1 MILTVIK
8 IILVCV
14 AVLAVLYMLA
24 IMPRIFNRPDT
35 TLFKKRYFAHRG
47 LHDNAS
53 DAPENSMAAFR
64 KAVEAGLGM
73 ELDVQVTKDGVP
85 VVFHDFKLERI
96 CGAPGKI
103 ADSTYEELQ
112 AYTLCDSKER
122 IPRFSELLEMVDGQ
136 VPLIVEIKAET
147 ANVSCCGIIDG
158 LLRAYR
164 GPYCI
169 ESFNPMV
176 LWWFRRNHG
185 DVVRGQ
191 LSSNFRR
198 EGEYWN
204 ILYFAMTHL
213 LFNFLTKPDF
223 IAYNHKFSEEPGRRI
238 CRRLYRHP
246 AAAWTIRSQQDLEA
260 LKGEY
265 DVFIFDSFL
274 PVKMGRL

>member
-1 MILTVIK
+1 MILAAIK
-8 IILVCV
+8 ITLSSIG
-14 AVLAVLYMLA
+14 ALAVLYFLA
-24 IMPRIFNRPDT
+24 IMPRMIKRPDT
-35 TLFKKRYFAHRG
+35 SLFKKVYFAHRG
-47 LHDNAS
+47 LHDNTG
-53 DAPENSMAAFR
+53 DAPENSLAAFR
-64 KAVEAGLGM
+64 RAVEAGFGM
-73 ELDVQVTKDGVP
+73 ELDVQVSSDGVP
-85 VVFHDFKLERI
+85 VIFHDFNLERI
-96 CGAPGKI
+96 CGASGKVVNY
-103 ADSTYEELQ
+103 TYDQLQ
-112 AYTLCDSKER
+112 AYTLCQSGER
-122 IPRFSELLEMVDGQ
+122 IPRLSDLLEMVDGR

-147 ANVSCCGIIDG
+147 ADVSCCRAIDR
-158 LLRAYR
+158 LLRAYH

-176 LWWFRRNHG
+176 LWWFRLNRG

-238 CRRLYRHP
+238 CRHLYRHP
-246 AAAWTIRSQQDLEA
+246 AAAWTVRSEQDLEA
-260 LKGEY
+260 LQGEY

-274 PVKMGRL
+274 PNRANRL

>member
-1 MILTVIK
+1 M
-8 IILVCV
+8 
-14 AVLAVLYMLA
+14 VLAVRKVTLLCIVALTVLYLLA
-24 IMPRIFNRPDT
+24 IMPRVFNRPDT
-35 TLFKKRYFAHRG
+35 TLFKKVYFAHRG

-85 VVFHDFKLERI
+85 VIFHDFKLNRI
-96 CGAPGKI
+96 CKAEGKI
-103 ADSTYEELQ
+103 TGCTYEELQ
-112 AYTLCDSKER
+112 TYRLCDSKER
-122 IPRFSELLEMVDGQ
+122 IPKLSELLEMVDGKA
-136 VPLIVEIKAET
+136 PLIVEIKAET
-147 ANVSCCGIIDG
+147 ANVSCCAVIDRM
-158 LLRAYR
+158 LRAYR
-164 GPYCI
+164 GAYCI
-169 ESFNPMV
+169 ESFNPFV
-176 LWWFRRNHG
+176 LWWFRRNHR

-204 ILYFAMTHL
+204 ILYFLMTHL

-246 AAAWTIRSQQDLEA
+246 AAAWTVRSQQDLEA

-274 PVKMGRL
+274 PAKIKQL

>member
-1 MILTVIK
+1 MILAVIK
-8 IILVCV
+8 ITFGC
-14 AVLAVLYMLA
+14 AFALAVLYLLA
-24 IMPRIFNRPDT
+24 IMPRICNRPDT
-35 TLFKKRYFAHRG
+35 TLFQKIYFAHRG

-53 DAPENSMAAFR
+53 EAPENSMAAFR
-64 KAVEAGLGM
+64 KAVEAGFGM

-85 VVFHDFKLERI
+85 VIFHDFTLERI
-96 CGAPGKI
+96 CGVEGKVVNH
-103 ADSTYEELQ
+103 TYEELQ
-112 AYTLCDSKER
+112 AFTLCHSKER
-122 IPRFSELLEMVDGQ
+122 IPRLSDLLEMVDGR

-147 ANVSCCGIIDG
+147 ADVSGCVIIDSV
-158 LLRAYR
+158 LRAYQ
-164 GPYCI
+164 GLYCI

-176 LWWFRRNHG
+176 LWWFRRNRG

-191 LSSNFRR
+191 LSSNFRK

-238 CRRLYRHP
+238 CRHLYRHP
-246 AAAWTIRSQQDLEA
+246 AAAWTIRSEKDLET

-274 PVKMGRL
+274 PSEAGRF

>member
-147 ANVSCCGIIDG
+147 ANVSCCGIIDS

-176 LWWFRRNHG
+176 LWWFRLNRR

>member
-147 ANVSCCGIIDG
+147 ANVSCCGIIDS

-176 LWWFRRNHG
+176 LWWFRRNHS

-198 EGEYWN
+198 EGEYLN

>member
-35 TLFKKRYFAHRG
+35 TLFKKRDFAHSG

-147 ANVSCCGIIDG
+147 ANVSCCGIIDS

>member
-1 MILTVIK
+1 MILTLIK
-8 IILVCV
+8 VTLICMT
-14 AVLAVLYMLA
+14 ALAVLYMLA
-24 IMPRIFNRPDT
+24 IMPRVFHRPDT
-35 TLFKKRYFAHRG
+35 ALFKKVYFAHRG
-47 LHDNAS
+47 LHDNGS

-85 VVFHDFKLERI
+85 VIFHDFKLDRI
-96 CGAPGKI
+96 CRVQGRI
-103 ADSTYEELQ
+103 TDCTYEELQ
-112 AYTLCDSKER
+112 AYRLCDSGER
-122 IPRFSELLEMVDGQ
+122 IPKFSELLEMVDGK

-147 ANVSCCGIIDG
+147 VDVSCCEVIDS
-158 LLRAYR
+158 LLRAYK
-164 GPYCI
+164 GAYCI
-169 ESFNPMV
+169 ESFNPLV
-176 LWWFRRNHG
+176 LWWFRRKHG

-198 EGEYWN
+198 EGEYRN
-204 ILYFAMTHL
+204 ILYFVMTHL
-213 LFNFLTKPDF
+213 LLNFLTKPDF

-265 DVFIFDSFL
+265 DVFIFESFL
-274 PVKMGRL
+274 PAKVN

>member
-1 MILTVIK
+1 MILAVIK
-8 IILVCV
+8 IILGI
-14 AVLAVLYMLA
+14 ALALTVLYLLA
-24 IMPRIFNRPDT
+24 IMPRICNRPDT
-35 TLFKKRYFAHRG
+35 TLFQKIYFAHRG

-53 DAPENSMAAFR
+53 EAPENSMAAFK

-85 VVFHDFKLERI
+85 VIFHDFTLERV
-96 CGAPGKI
+96 CGVEGKVVNH
-103 ADSTYEELQ
+103 TYEELQ
-112 AYTLCDSKER
+112 AYTLLDSGER
-122 IPRFSELLEMVDGQ
+122 IPRLSDLLLMVDGR

-147 ANVSCCGIIDG
+147 ADVSGCVIIDN
-158 LLRAYR
+158 LLRAYQ

-176 LWWFRRNHG
+176 LWWFRRHRK

-191 LSSNFRR
+191 LSSNFRK

-204 ILYFAMTHL
+204 IFYFGMTHL

-238 CRRLYRHP
+238 CRYLYRHP
-246 AAAWTIRSQQDLEA
+246 AAAWTIRSEKELEA

-265 DVFIFDSFL
+265 DVFIFDSFF
-274 PVKMGRL
+274 PTEAARF

>member
-1 MILTVIK
+1 MILAVFK
-8 IILVCV
+8 ITFGCIV
-14 AVLAVLYMLA
+14 VLAVLYLLA

-35 TLFKKRYFAHRG
+35 TLFQKIYFAHRG

-53 DAPENSMAAFR
+53 EAPENSMAAFR

-85 VVFHDFKLERI
+85 VIFHDFNLERI
-96 CGAPGKI
+96 CGVEGKI
-103 ADSTYEELQ
+103 VNHTYEELQ
-112 AYTLCDSKER
+112 AYTLCHSEER
-122 IPRFSELLEMVDGQ
+122 IPKLSDLLEMVDGR

-147 ANVSCCGIIDG
+147 ADVSGCVIIDG
-158 LLRAYR
+158 LLSAYQ

-176 LWWFRRNHG
+176 LWWFRRHRR

-191 LSSNFRR
+191 LSSNFRK

-238 CRRLYRHP
+238 CRHLYRHP
-246 AAAWTIRSQQDLEA
+246 AAAWTIRSEKDLEA

-274 PVKMGRL
+274 PSSFL

>member
-8 IILVCV
+8 VTFLCI

-24 IMPRIFNRPDT
+24 IMPRVFNRPDT
-35 TLFKKRYFAHRG
+35 GLFKKVYFAHRG

-53 DAPENSMAAFR
+53 DAPENSMPAFR

-73 ELDVQVTKDGVP
+73 ELDVQVTRDGVP
-85 VVFHDFKLERI
+85 VIFHDFKLDRI
-96 CGAPGKI
+96 CKTEGKI
-103 ADSTYEELQ
+103 TGCTYEELQ
-112 AYTLCDSKER
+112 AYRLCDSGEK
-122 IPRFSELLEMVDGQ
+122 IPKLSELLEMVDGR

-147 ANVSCCGIIDG
+147 ADVSCCAVIDRM
-158 LLRAYR
+158 LRAYR
-164 GPYCI
+164 GAYCI

-176 LWWFRRNHG
+176 LWWFRRNHRE
-185 DVVRGQ
+185 VVRGQ

-204 ILYFAMTHL
+204 ILYFFMTHL

-260 LKGEY
+260 LRGEY

-274 PVKMGRL
+274 PAKVKQL

>member
-1 MILTVIK
+1 MILAAVK
-8 IILVCV
+8 IALCGIAALI
-14 AVLAVLYMLA
+14 VLYLLA
-24 IMPRIFNRPDT
+24 IMPRMIKRPDT
-35 TLFKKRYFAHRG
+35 SLFKKVYFAHRG
-47 LHDNAS
+47 LHDNAG

-73 ELDVQVTKDGVP
+73 ELDVQVTSDGVP
-85 VVFHDFKLERI
+85 VIFHDFSLERV
-96 CGAPGKI
+96 CGAQGKVVNH
-103 ADSTYEELQ
+103 TFKELQ
-112 AYTLCDSKER
+112 AYTLCQSKER
-122 IPRFSELLEMVDGQ
+122 IPRLSELLELVDGR

-147 ANVSCCGIIDG
+147 ADVSCCAVIDG
-158 LLRAYR
+158 LLRAYH
-164 GPYCI
+164 GAYCI

-176 LWWFRRNHG
+176 LWWFRLNRG

-198 EGEYWN
+198 EGVYWN

-238 CRRLYRHP
+238 CRHLYRHP
-246 AAAWTIRSQQDLEA
+246 AAAWTVRSEQDLAA
-260 LKGEY
+260 LQGEY

-274 PVKMGRL
+274 PARAKSS

>member
-1 MILTVIK
+1 M
-8 IILVCV
+8 
-14 AVLAVLYMLA
+14 VLAVIKVTLLCIVALTVLYLLA
-24 IMPRIFNRPDT
+24 IMPRVFNRPDT
-35 TLFKKRYFAHRG
+35 TLFKKVYFAHRG

-85 VVFHDFKLERI
+85 VIFHDFKLNRI
-96 CGAPGKI
+96 CKAEGKI
-103 ADSTYEELQ
+103 TGCTYEELQ
-112 AYTLCDSKER
+112 TYRLCDSKER
-122 IPRFSELLEMVDGQ
+122 IPKLSELLEMVDGKA
-136 VPLIVEIKAET
+136 PLIVEIKAET
-147 ANVSCCGIIDG
+147 ANVSCCAGIDRM
-158 LLRAYR
+158 LRAYR
-164 GPYCI
+164 GAYCI
-169 ESFNPMV
+169 ESFNPFV
-176 LWWFRRNHG
+176 LWWFRRNHR

-204 ILYFAMTHL
+204 ILYFLMTHL

-246 AAAWTIRSQQDLEA
+246 AAAWTVRSQQDLEA

-274 PVKMGRL
+274 PAKIKQL

>member
-147 ANVSCCGIIDG
+147 ANVSCCGIIDS

-213 LFNFLTKPDF
+213 LFNFLTKPDS

>member
-35 TLFKKRYFAHRG
+35 TIFKKRYFAHRG

-147 ANVSCCGIIDG
+147 ANVSCCGIIDS

>member
-147 ANVSCCGIIDG
+147 ANVSCCGIIDS

-204 ILYFAMTHL
+204 IPAEGYADVFTDIQPRHGRSAASRIWRL
-213 LFNFLTKPDF
+213 LRGSTMYSFLTV
-223 IAYNHKFSEEPGRRI
+223 FSR
-238 CRRLYRHP
+238 
-246 AAAWTIRSQQDLEA
+246 
-260 LKGEY
+260 
-265 DVFIFDSFL
+265 
-274 PVKMGRL
+274 

>member
-147 ANVSCCGIIDG
+147 ANVSCCGIIDS

-204 ILYFAMTHL
+204 ILYFAMTHP

>member
-136 VPLIVEIKAET
+136 VPLIVEIKAGT
-147 ANVSCCGIIDG
+147 ANVSCCGIIDS

>member
-147 ANVSCCGIIDG
+147 ANVSCCGIIDS

-274 PVKMGRL
+274 PVKMVRL

>member
-1 MILTVIK
+1 MILTAIK
-8 IILVCV
+8 ITLSS
-14 AVLAVLYMLA
+14 AAALAALYLLA
-24 IMPRIFNRPDT
+24 IMPRMIKRPDT
-35 TLFKKRYFAHRG
+35 SLFKKIYFAHRG
-47 LHDNAS
+47 LHDNEK

-64 KAVEAGLGM
+64 KAVEAGLGI

-85 VVFHDFKLERI
+85 VIFHDFELKRI
-96 CGAPGKI
+96 CGVEGKVVNH
-103 ADSTYEELQ
+103 TYEELQ
-112 AYTLCDSKER
+112 TYTLCHTGEH
-122 IPRFSELLEMVDGQ
+122 IPRLSDFLEMVDGR

-147 ANVSCCGIIDG
+147 ADVSCCAAIDG

-164 GPYCI
+164 GAYCI

-176 LWWFRRNHG
+176 LWWFRRHHG
-185 DVVRGQ
+185 EVARGQ

-204 ILYFAMTHL
+204 LLYFAMTHL

-223 IAYNHKFSEEPGRRI
+223 IAYNHKFSDEPGRRI

-246 AAAWTIRSQQDLEA
+246 AAAWTIRSEQDLEA
-260 LKGEY
+260 LRGEY

-274 PVKMGRL
+274 PAVGK

>member
-8 IILVCV
+8 VTLICIAALV
-14 AVLAVLYMLA
+14 ALYMLA
-24 IMPRIFNRPDT
+24 IMPRMFNRPDT
-35 TLFKKRYFAHRG
+35 TLFKKVYFAHRG
-47 LHDNAS
+47 LHDNTS
-53 DAPENSMAAFR
+53 DAPENSMAAFQ
-64 KAVEAGLGM
+64 KAVNAGLGI
-73 ELDVQVTKDGVP
+73 ELDVQVTRDGVP
-85 VVFHDFKLERI
+85 VIFHDFKLDRI
-96 CGAPGKI
+96 CKAEGKI
-103 ADSTYEELQ
+103 TGCTYDELQ
-112 AYTLCDSKER
+112 TYRLCDSRER
-122 IPRFSELLEMVDGQ
+122 IPKLSELLEMVDGQ

-147 ANVSCCGIIDG
+147 ADVSCCAVIDKM
-158 LLRAYR
+158 LRAYR
-164 GPYCI
+164 GAYCI

-176 LWWFRRNHG
+176 LWWFRRNHR

-204 ILYFAMTHL
+204 ILYFLMTHL

-238 CRRLYRHP
+238 CRHLYRHP

-260 LKGEY
+260 LRGEY

-274 PVKMGRL
+274 PAKVNQI

>member
-147 ANVSCCGIIDG
+147 ANVSCCGIIDS

-246 AAAWTIRSQQDLEA
+246 ATAWTIRSQQDLEA

>member
-64 KAVEAGLGM
+64 KAMEAGLGM

-147 ANVSCCGIIDG
+147 ANVSCCGIIDS

>member
-1 MILTVIK
+1 MILAVFK
-8 IILVCV
+8 ITFGCII
-14 AVLAVLYMLA
+14 VLAVLYLLA
-24 IMPRIFNRPDT
+24 IMPRMFNRPDT
-35 TLFKKRYFAHRG
+35 TLFQKIYFAHRG

-53 DAPENSMAAFR
+53 EAPENSMAAFR

-85 VVFHDFKLERI
+85 VIFHDFNLERI
-96 CGAPGKI
+96 CGAEGKVVNH
-103 ADSTYEELQ
+103 TYEELQ
-112 AYTLCDSKER
+112 AYTLCHSKER
-122 IPRFSELLEMVDGQ
+122 IPKLSDLLEMVGGR

-147 ANVSCCGIIDG
+147 ADVSGCVIIDS
-158 LLRAYR
+158 LLRAYQ

-176 LWWFRRNHG
+176 LWWFRRHRK

-191 LSSNFRR
+191 LSSNFRK

-223 IAYNHKFSEEPGRRI
+223 IAYNHIFSEEPGRRI
-238 CRRLYRHP
+238 CRHLYRHP
-246 AAAWTIRSQQDLEA
+246 AAAWTIRSEKDLEA

-265 DVFIFDSFL
+265 DVFIFESFL
-274 PVKMGRL
+274 PTETGRF